1 MSLKKLFLIA
11 SQINLLKW
19 RFSYGR
25 QPYKRIFSR
34 TNIFLPIKNDD
45 GSIDEDHIEKVVS
58 NCYGWNI
65 VEKQITD
72 TSREPAQQPTTKT
85 YSQEQITSFTK

>member
-45 GSIDEDHIEKVVS
+45 GSIDEDHIEKVVCS
-58 NCYGWNI
+58 CYGWNI

-72 TSREPAQQPTTKT
+72 ISSSAAQQPTAKT
-85 YSQEQITSFTK
+85 YKNK